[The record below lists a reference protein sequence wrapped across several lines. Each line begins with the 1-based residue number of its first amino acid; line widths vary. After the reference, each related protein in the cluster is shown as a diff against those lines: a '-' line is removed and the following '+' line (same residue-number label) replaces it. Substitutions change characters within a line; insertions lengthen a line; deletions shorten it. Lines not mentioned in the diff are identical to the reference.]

1 MHWCGIRENGGEP
14 FTRTPRTPR
23 LFPCCLDQV
32 QTVPQVPL
40 DIQSGIIQMRHVGW
54 IGPIWNFNFSSGY
67 SVMLVMIFI
76 VKTWGIFR
84 DRTTDRKGDK
94 FISKTEGWPPLWI
107 LEPRQLKCFFYNRA
121 RGNRGKLNLPYF
133 DEKAVVVGFTHLNSF
148 QLHHKN
154 KATW

>member
-1 MHWCGIRENGGEP
+1 MNLLTMPYLGKLRMSYWGKLRMPYMGKLKNTLSRIYSLRVWETPGEEMRCWNCLSEESEDWKCPCHGKLRMHWCGIRENGGEP

-40 DIQSGIIQMRHVGW
+40 DIQSGIIQMRYVGW

-76 VKTWGIFR
+76 VKTWGVF
-84 DRTTDRKGDK
+84 
-94 FISKTEGWPPLWI
+94 
-107 LEPRQLKCFFYNRA
+107 
-121 RGNRGKLNLPYF
+121 
-133 DEKAVVVGFTHLNSF
+133 
-148 QLHHKN
+148 
-154 KATW
+154 